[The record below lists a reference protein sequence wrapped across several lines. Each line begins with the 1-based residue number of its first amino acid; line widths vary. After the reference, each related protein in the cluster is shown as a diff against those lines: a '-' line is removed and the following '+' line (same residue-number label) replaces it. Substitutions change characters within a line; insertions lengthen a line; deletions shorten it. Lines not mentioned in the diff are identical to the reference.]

1 MKKTICVLCL
11 LPCVAF
17 ADLWRGLDE
26 ANHYSG
32 PLVTEADLLGKVVLV
47 DEWGVRCPP
56 CRALLPGMESLWSA
70 YKSKPFVLLGSH
82 RQGHQPDQVKE
93 LVKANKLTYPIY
105 ERAGLADEP
114 SGDGRLPFMYVVNH
128 RGKVVYAGRSHKEA
142 TQAVVEALMKIGAP
156 PNLVDGVAFKKYKA
170 IEKQLVLGKPLKGP
184 MAKLAGDVKKAQA
197 KTASAALKEQAGA
210 GRGGRGNPRSH
221 PEGARRHQGGDRDVE
236 ADQSAG
242 SGEADR
248 AVHEVVPGR
257 GRGLQGTAAG
267 ADCEGEGVC
276 GGGEGQGEGSEG
288 GKGEEIK
295 WTTGLRISRKCWS
308 ATRANGP
315 ATSRSSRS
323 TRRNWSRGTRRG
335 ANIR

>member
-105 ERAGLADEP
+105 ERAGLVGEP
-114 SGDGRLPFMYVVNH
+114 SGDGMLPFMYVVNH
-128 RGKVVYAGRSHKEA
+128 RGKVVYAGRSHQEA

-197 KTASAALKEQAGA
+197 KTASAALKEQAEEA
-210 GRGGRGNPRSH
+210 EEILEALKKGRDDIKEEIETLKQTNPPEAVKLIGLFMKSF
-221 PEGARRHQGGDRDVE
+221 PAEGAAYKDE
-236 ADQSAG
+236 LPELTAKAK
-242 SGEADR
+242 EFA
-248 AVHEVVPGR
+248 AAEKAKAKEVK
-257 GRGLQGTAAG
+257 AAK
-267 ADCEGEGVC
+267 
-276 GGGEGQGEGSEG
+276 
-288 GKGEEIK
+288 GKK
-295 WTTGLRISRKCWS
+295 
-308 ATRANGP
+308 
-315 ATSRSSRS
+315 
-323 TRRNWSRGTRRG
+323 
-335 ANIR
+335 

>member
-11 LPCVAF
+11 LPCMAF

-82 RQGHQPDQVKE
+82 RQGNQPDQVKE

-105 ERAGLADEP
+105 ERAGLVGEP
-114 SGDGRLPFMYVVNH
+114 SGDGMLPFMYVVNH
-128 RGKVVYAGRSHKEA
+128 RGKVVYAGRSHQEA

-197 KTASAALKEQAGA
+197 KTASAALKEQAEEA
-210 GRGGRGNPRSH
+210 EEILEALKKGRDDIKEEIETLKQTNPPEAVKLIGLFMKSF
-221 PEGARRHQGGDRDVE
+221 PAEGAAYKEQLPELTAKAKEFAAAEKAKAKE
-236 ADQSAG
+236 AK
-242 SGEADR
+242 
-248 AVHEVVPGR
+248 
-257 GRGLQGTAAG
+257 AAK
-267 ADCEGEGVC
+267 
-276 GGGEGQGEGSEG
+276 
-288 GKGEEIK
+288 GKK
-295 WTTGLRISRKCWS
+295 
-308 ATRANGP
+308 
-315 ATSRSSRS
+315 
-323 TRRNWSRGTRRG
+323 
-335 ANIR
+335 

>member
-105 ERAGLADEP
+105 ERAGLVGEP
-114 SGDGRLPFMYVVNH
+114 SGDGMLPFMYVVNH
-128 RGKVVYAGRSHKEA
+128 RGKVVYAGRSHQEA

-170 IEKQLVLGKPLKGP
+170 MEKQLVLGKPLKGP
-184 MAKLAGDVKKAQA
+184 MAKLAGDVKKAQS
-197 KTASAALKEQAGA
+197 KTASAALKEQAEEA
-210 GRGGRGNPRSH
+210 EEILEAIQKGRDDIKEEIETLKQTNPPEAVKLIGLFMKSF
-221 PEGARRHQGGDRDVE
+221 PAEGADYKEQLPE
-236 ADQSAG
+236 LIAKAK
-242 SGEADR
+242 EFAAAEKAR
-248 AVHEVVPGR
+248 AKDAK
-257 GRGLQGTAAG
+257 AAK
-267 ADCEGEGVC
+267 
-276 GGGEGQGEGSEG
+276 
-288 GKGEEIK
+288 GKK
-295 WTTGLRISRKCWS
+295 
-308 ATRANGP
+308 
-315 ATSRSSRS
+315 
-323 TRRNWSRGTRRG
+323 
-335 ANIR
+335 

>member
-105 ERAGLADEP
+105 GFAGLVVEP
-114 SGDGRLPFMYVVNH
+114 PNGGGLPFMYVVNH
-128 RGKVVYAGRSHKEA
+128 RGKVVYAGRSHQEA

-170 IEKQLVLGKPLKGP
+170 MEKQLVLGKPLKGQ

-197 KTASAALKEQAGA
+197 KTARAALKEQAEEA
-210 GRGGRGNPRSH
+210 EEILEALKKGRDDIKEEIETLKQTNPPEAVKLIRLFMASF
-221 PEGARRHQGGDRDVE
+221 PAEGADYKEQLPELIAKAKEFAAAEKARAKE
-236 ADQSAG
+236 AK
-242 SGEADR
+242 
-248 AVHEVVPGR
+248 
-257 GRGLQGTAAG
+257 AAK
-267 ADCEGEGVC
+267 
-276 GGGEGQGEGSEG
+276 
-288 GKGEEIK
+288 GKK
-295 WTTGLRISRKCWS
+295 
-308 ATRANGP
+308 
-315 ATSRSSRS
+315 
-323 TRRNWSRGTRRG
+323 
-335 ANIR
+335 

>member
-11 LPCVAF
+11 LPCMAF

-82 RQGHQPDQVKE
+82 RQGNQPDQVKE

-105 ERAGLADEP
+105 ERAGLVGEP
-114 SGDGRLPFMYVVNH
+114 SGDGRH
-128 RGKVVYAGRSHKEA
+128 AGRSHQEA

-197 KTASAALKEQAGA
+197 KTASAALKEQAEEA
-210 GRGGRGNPRSH
+210 EEILEALKKGRDDIKEEIETLKQTNPPEAVKLIGLFMKSF
-221 PEGARRHQGGDRDVE
+221 PAEGAAYKEQLPELTAKAKEFAAAEKAKAKE
-236 ADQSAG
+236 AK
-242 SGEADR
+242 
-248 AVHEVVPGR
+248 
-257 GRGLQGTAAG
+257 AAK
-267 ADCEGEGVC
+267 
-276 GGGEGQGEGSEG
+276 
-288 GKGEEIK
+288 GKK
-295 WTTGLRISRKCWS
+295 
-308 ATRANGP
+308 
-315 ATSRSSRS
+315 
-323 TRRNWSRGTRRG
+323 
-335 ANIR
+335 

>member
-105 ERAGLADEP
+105 ERAGLVGEP
-114 SGDGRLPFMYVVNH
+114 SGDGMLPFMYVVNH
-128 RGKVVYAGRSHKEA
+128 RGKVVYAGRSHQEA

-184 MAKLAGDVKKAQA
+184 MAKLAGDIKKAQA
-197 KTASAALKEQAGA
+197 KTASAALKEQAEEA
-210 GRGGRGNPRSH
+210 EEILEALKKGRDDIKEEIETLKQTNPPEAVKLIGLFMKSF
-221 PEGARRHQGGDRDVE
+221 PAEGAAYKEQLPE
-236 ADQSAG
+236 LTAKAK
-242 SGEADR
+242 EFAAAEKAR
-248 AVHEVVPGR
+248 AKDAK
-257 GRGLQGTAAG
+257 AAK
-267 ADCEGEGVC
+267 
-276 GGGEGQGEGSEG
+276 
-288 GKGEEIK
+288 GKK
-295 WTTGLRISRKCWS
+295 
-308 ATRANGP
+308 
-315 ATSRSSRS
+315 
-323 TRRNWSRGTRRG
+323 
-335 ANIR
+335 

>member
-56 CRALLPGMESLWSA
+56 CRALLPRMESLWSA

-105 ERAGLADEP
+105 ERAGLVGEP
-114 SGDGRLPFMYVVNH
+114 SGDGMLPFMYVVNH
-128 RGKVVYAGRSHKEA
+128 RGKVVYAGRSHQEA

-170 IEKQLVLGKPLKGP
+170 IEKQLVLGKPLKGLV
-184 MAKLAGDVKKAQA
+184 AKLEGDIKKAQA
-197 KTASAALKEQAGA
+197 KTASAALKAQAEEA
-210 GRGGRGNPRSH
+210 EEILAAVKKGRDDIKEEIETLKQTNPPEAVKLIGLFMKSF
-221 PEGARRHQGGDRDVE
+221 PGEGAAYKEQLPE
-236 ADQSAG
+236 LTAKAKEFAAAQKAK
-242 SGEADR
+242 AK
-248 AVHEVVPGR
+248 EVK
-257 GRGLQGTAAG
+257 AAK
-267 ADCEGEGVC
+267 
-276 GGGEGQGEGSEG
+276 
-288 GKGEEIK
+288 GKK
-295 WTTGLRISRKCWS
+295 
-308 ATRANGP
+308 
-315 ATSRSSRS
+315 
-323 TRRNWSRGTRRG
+323 
-335 ANIR
+335 

>member
-11 LPCVAF
+11 LPCMAF

-105 ERAGLADEP
+105 ERAGLVGEP
-114 SGDGRLPFMYVVNH
+114 SGDGMLPFMYVVNH
-128 RGKVVYAGRSHKEA
+128 RGKVVYAGRSHQEA

-197 KTASAALKEQAGA
+197 KTASAALKEQAEEA
-210 GRGGRGNPRSH
+210 EEILEALKKGRDDIKEEIETLKQTNPPEAVKLIGLFMKSF
-221 PEGARRHQGGDRDVE
+221 PAEGAAYKEQLPELTAKAKEFAAAEKAKAKE
-236 ADQSAG
+236 AK
-242 SGEADR
+242 
-248 AVHEVVPGR
+248 
-257 GRGLQGTAAG
+257 AAK
-267 ADCEGEGVC
+267 
-276 GGGEGQGEGSEG
+276 
-288 GKGEEIK
+288 GKK
-295 WTTGLRISRKCWS
+295 
-308 ATRANGP
+308 
-315 ATSRSSRS
+315 
-323 TRRNWSRGTRRG
+323 
-335 ANIR
+335 

>member
-105 ERAGLADEP
+105 ERAGLVGEP
-114 SGDGRLPFMYVVNH
+114 SGDGMLPFMYVVNH
-128 RGKVVYAGRSHKEA
+128 RGKVVYAGRSHQEA

-197 KTASAALKEQAGA
+197 KTASAALKEQAEEA
-210 GRGGRGNPRSH
+210 EEILEAIQKGRDDIKEEIETLKQTNPPEAVKLIRLFMASF
-221 PEGARRHQGGDRDVE
+221 PAEGADYKEQLPE
-236 ADQSAG
+236 LIAKAK
-242 SGEADR
+242 EFAAAEKAR
-248 AVHEVVPGR
+248 AKDAK
-257 GRGLQGTAAG
+257 AAK
-267 ADCEGEGVC
+267 
-276 GGGEGQGEGSEG
+276 
-288 GKGEEIK
+288 GKK
-295 WTTGLRISRKCWS
+295 
-308 ATRANGP
+308 
-315 ATSRSSRS
+315 
-323 TRRNWSRGTRRG
+323 
-335 ANIR
+335 

>member
-105 ERAGLADEP
+105 ERAGLVGEP
-114 SGDGRLPFMYVVNH
+114 SGDGMLPFMYVVNH
-128 RGKVVYAGRSHKEA
+128 RGKVVYAGRSHQEA

-184 MAKLAGDVKKAQA
+184 LAKLQGDVKKAQS
-197 KTASAALKEQAGA
+197 KTASAAVKAQAEEA
-210 GRGGRGNPRSH
+210 EEILAAVDKARDEAKAEIASLEELNPPEAVRMIKLFMASF
-221 PEGARRHQGGDRDVE
+221 PAEGAAYKERLPELTARAKEFAAAQKAAAKE
-236 ADQSAG
+236 AK
-242 SGEADR
+242 
-248 AVHEVVPGR
+248 
-257 GRGLQGTAAG
+257 
-267 ADCEGEGVC
+267 
-276 GGGEGQGEGSEG
+276 
-288 GKGEEIK
+288 GKK
-295 WTTGLRISRKCWS
+295 
-308 ATRANGP
+308 
-315 ATSRSSRS
+315 
-323 TRRNWSRGTRRG
+323 
-335 ANIR
+335 

>member
-1 MKKTICVLCL
+1 VGQGHFNQVKERNDEEDNLRP
-11 LPCVAF
+11 LPAAV
-17 ADLWRGLDE
+17 RG
-26 ANHYSG
+26 G

-197 KTASAALKEQAGA
+197 KTASAALKEQAEEA
-210 GRGGRGNPRSH
+210 EEILEAIQKGRDDIKEEIETLKQTNPPEAVKLIGLFMKSF
-221 PEGARRHQGGDRDVE
+221 PAEGADYKEQLPE
-236 ADQSAG
+236 LIAKAK
-242 SGEADR
+242 EFA
-248 AVHEVVPGR
+248 AAEKAKAKEVK
-257 GRGLQGTAAG
+257 AAK
-267 ADCEGEGVC
+267 
-276 GGGEGQGEGSEG
+276 
-288 GKGEEIK
+288 GKK
-295 WTTGLRISRKCWS
+295 
-308 ATRANGP
+308 
-315 ATSRSSRS
+315 
-323 TRRNWSRGTRRG
+323 
-335 ANIR
+335 

>member
-105 ERAGLADEP
+105 ERAGLVGEP
-114 SGDGRLPFMYVVNH
+114 SGDGMLPFMYVVNH
-128 RGKVVYAGRSHKEA
+128 RGKVVYAGRSHQEA

-170 IEKQLVLGKPLKGP
+170 MEKQLVLGKPLKGP
-184 MAKLAGDVKKAQA
+184 MAKLAGDVKKAQS
-197 KTASAALKEQAGA
+197 KTASAALKEQAEEA
-210 GRGGRGNPRSH
+210 EEILEAIQKGRDDIKEEIETLKQTNPPEAVKLIGLFMKSF
-221 PEGARRHQGGDRDVE
+221 PAEGAAYKDE
-236 ADQSAG
+236 LPELTAKAK
-242 SGEADR
+242 EFAAAEKAR
-248 AVHEVVPGR
+248 AKDAK
-257 GRGLQGTAAG
+257 AAK
-267 ADCEGEGVC
+267 
-276 GGGEGQGEGSEG
+276 
-288 GKGEEIK
+288 GKK
-295 WTTGLRISRKCWS
+295 
-308 ATRANGP
+308 
-315 ATSRSSRS
+315 
-323 TRRNWSRGTRRG
+323 
-335 ANIR
+335 

>member
-105 ERAGLADEP
+105 ERAGLVGEP

-128 RGKVVYAGRSHKEA
+128 RGKVVYAGRSHQEA

-184 MAKLAGDVKKAQA
+184 MAKLAGDVKKAQS
-197 KTASAALKEQAGA
+197 KTASAALKEQAEEA
-210 GRGGRGNPRSH
+210 EEILEAIQKGRDDIKEEIETLKQTNPPEAVKLIGLFMKSF
-221 PEGARRHQGGDRDVE
+221 PAEGADYKEQLPE
-236 ADQSAG
+236 LIAKAK
-242 SGEADR
+242 EFAAAEKAR
-248 AVHEVVPGR
+248 AKDAK
-257 GRGLQGTAAG
+257 AAK
-267 ADCEGEGVC
+267 
-276 GGGEGQGEGSEG
+276 
-288 GKGEEIK
+288 GKK
-295 WTTGLRISRKCWS
+295 
-308 ATRANGP
+308 
-315 ATSRSSRS
+315 
-323 TRRNWSRGTRRG
+323 
-335 ANIR
+335 

>member
-1 MKKTICVLCL
+1 MMKTICVLCL

-56 CRALLPGMESLWSA
+56 CRALLPGLESLWSA

-105 ERAGLADEP
+105 ERAGLVGEP
-114 SGDGRLPFMYVVNH
+114 SGDGMLPFMYVVNH
-128 RGKVVYAGRSHKEA
+128 RGKVVYAGRSHQEA

-197 KTASAALKEQAGA
+197 KTASAALKEQAEEA
-210 GRGGRGNPRSH
+210 EEILEALKKGRDDIKEEIETLKQTNPPEAVKLIGLFMKSF
-221 PEGARRHQGGDRDVE
+221 PAEGAAYKEQLPE
-236 ADQSAG
+236 LTAKAK
-242 SGEADR
+242 EFA
-248 AVHEVVPGR
+248 AAEKAKAKEVK
-257 GRGLQGTAAG
+257 AAK
-267 ADCEGEGVC
+267 
-276 GGGEGQGEGSEG
+276 
-288 GKGEEIK
+288 GKK
-295 WTTGLRISRKCWS
+295 
-308 ATRANGP
+308 
-315 ATSRSSRS
+315 
-323 TRRNWSRGTRRG
+323 
-335 ANIR
+335 

>member
-105 ERAGLADEP
+105 ERAGLVGEP
-114 SGDGRLPFMYVVNH
+114 SGDGMLPFMYVVNH
-128 RGKVVYAGRSHKEA
+128 RGKVVYAGRSHQEA

-197 KTASAALKEQAGA
+197 KTASAALKEQAEEA
-210 GRGGRGNPRSH
+210 EEILEALKKGRDDIKEEIETLKQTNPPEAVKTIRLFMKSF
-221 PEGARRHQGGDRDVE
+221 PAEGADYKEQLPE
-236 ADQSAG
+236 LIAKAK
-242 SGEADR
+242 EFAAAEKAR
-248 AVHEVVPGR
+248 AKDAK
-257 GRGLQGTAAG
+257 AAK
-267 ADCEGEGVC
+267 
-276 GGGEGQGEGSEG
+276 
-288 GKGEEIK
+288 GKK
-295 WTTGLRISRKCWS
+295 
-308 ATRANGP
+308 
-315 ATSRSSRS
+315 
-323 TRRNWSRGTRRG
+323 
-335 ANIR
+335 

>member
-105 ERAGLADEP
+105 ERAGLVGEP
-114 SGDGRLPFMYVVNH
+114 SGDGMLPFMYVVNH
-128 RGKVVYAGRSHKEA
+128 RGKVVYAGRSHQEA

-184 MAKLAGDVKKAQA
+184 MAKLAGDVKKAQS
-197 KTASAALKEQAGA
+197 KTASAALKEQAEEA
-210 GRGGRGNPRSH
+210 EEILEAIQKGRDDIKEEIETLKQTNPPEAVKLIGLFMKSF
-221 PEGARRHQGGDRDVE
+221 PAEGADYKEQLPE
-236 ADQSAG
+236 LIAKAK
-242 SGEADR
+242 EFAAAEKAR
-248 AVHEVVPGR
+248 AKDAK
-257 GRGLQGTAAG
+257 AAK
-267 ADCEGEGVC
+267 
-276 GGGEGQGEGSEG
+276 
-288 GKGEEIK
+288 GKK
-295 WTTGLRISRKCWS
+295 
-308 ATRANGP
+308 
-315 ATSRSSRS
+315 
-323 TRRNWSRGTRRG
+323 
-335 ANIR
+335 

>member
-11 LPCVAF
+11 LPCMAF

-82 RQGHQPDQVKE
+82 RQGNQPDQVKE

-105 ERAGLADEP
+105 ERAGLVGEP

-128 RGKVVYAGRSHKEA
+128 RGKVVYAGRSHQEA

-197 KTASAALKEQAGA
+197 KTASAALKEQAEEA
-210 GRGGRGNPRSH
+210 EEILEALKKGRDDIKEEIETLKQTNPPEAVKLIGLFMKSF
-221 PEGARRHQGGDRDVE
+221 PAEGAAYKEQLPELTAKAKEFAAAEKAKAKE
-236 ADQSAG
+236 AK
-242 SGEADR
+242 
-248 AVHEVVPGR
+248 
-257 GRGLQGTAAG
+257 AAK
-267 ADCEGEGVC
+267 
-276 GGGEGQGEGSEG
+276 
-288 GKGEEIK
+288 GKK
-295 WTTGLRISRKCWS
+295 
-308 ATRANGP
+308 
-315 ATSRSSRS
+315 
-323 TRRNWSRGTRRG
+323 
-335 ANIR
+335 

>member
-105 ERAGLADEP
+105 EHAGLVGEP
-114 SGDGRLPFMYVVNH
+114 SGDGMLPFMYVVNH
-128 RGKVVYAGRSHKEA
+128 RGKVVYAGRSHQEA

-184 MAKLAGDVKKAQA
+184 MAKLEGDVKKAQA
-197 KTASAALKEQAGA
+197 KTASAALKEQAEEA
-210 GRGGRGNPRSH
+210 EEILAAVKKGRDDIKEEIETLKQTNPPEAVKTIRLFMASF
-221 PEGARRHQGGDRDVE
+221 PAEGADYKEQLPE
-236 ADQSAG
+236 LIAKAK
-242 SGEADR
+242 EFAAAEKAR
-248 AVHEVVPGR
+248 AKDAK
-257 GRGLQGTAAG
+257 AAK
-267 ADCEGEGVC
+267 
-276 GGGEGQGEGSEG
+276 
-288 GKGEEIK
+288 GKK
-295 WTTGLRISRKCWS
+295 
-308 ATRANGP
+308 
-315 ATSRSSRS
+315 
-323 TRRNWSRGTRRG
+323 
-335 ANIR
+335 

>member
-32 PLVTEADLLGKVVLV
+32 PLVTEVDLLGKVVLV

-105 ERAGLADEP
+105 ERAGLVGEP

-128 RGKVVYAGRSHKEA
+128 RGKVVYAGRSHQEA

-184 MAKLAGDVKKAQA
+184 MAKLAGDVKKAQS
-197 KTASAALKEQAGA
+197 KTASAALKEQAEEA
-210 GRGGRGNPRSH
+210 EEILEAIQKGRDDIKEEIETLKQTNPPEAVKLIGLFMKSF
-221 PEGARRHQGGDRDVE
+221 PAEGADYKEQLPE
-236 ADQSAG
+236 LIAKAK
-242 SGEADR
+242 EFAAAEKAR
-248 AVHEVVPGR
+248 AKDAK
-257 GRGLQGTAAG
+257 AAK
-267 ADCEGEGVC
+267 
-276 GGGEGQGEGSEG
+276 
-288 GKGEEIK
+288 GKK
-295 WTTGLRISRKCWS
+295 
-308 ATRANGP
+308 
-315 ATSRSSRS
+315 
-323 TRRNWSRGTRRG
+323 
-335 ANIR
+335 

>member
-1 MKKTICVLCL
+1 MKKTICALCL

-56 CRALLPGMESLWSA
+56 CRALLPSMESLWSA

-105 ERAGLADEP
+105 ERAGLVGEP
-114 SGDGRLPFMYVVNH
+114 SGDGMLPFMYVVNH
-128 RGKVVYAGRSHKEA
+128 RGKVVYAGRSHQEA

-156 PNLVDGVAFKKYKA
+156 PNLVDGVVFKKYKA
-170 IEKQLVLGKPLKGP
+170 MEKQLVLGKPLKGP

-197 KTASAALKEQAGA
+197 KTASAALKAQAEEA
-210 GRGGRGNPRSH
+210 EEILAAIQKGRDDIKEEIETLKQTNPPEAVKLIGLFMKSF
-221 PEGARRHQGGDRDVE
+221 PAEGAAYKDELPELTAKAKEFAAAEKAKAKE
-236 ADQSAG
+236 AK
-242 SGEADR
+242 
-248 AVHEVVPGR
+248 
-257 GRGLQGTAAG
+257 AAK
-267 ADCEGEGVC
+267 
-276 GGGEGQGEGSEG
+276 
-288 GKGEEIK
+288 GKK
-295 WTTGLRISRKCWS
+295 
-308 ATRANGP
+308 
-315 ATSRSSRS
+315 
-323 TRRNWSRGTRRG
+323 
-335 ANIR
+335 